1 MVTEIVLG
9 RVVVAA
15 MVGTVTF
22 PTGAGGYRCLVVGI
36 NIVDE
41 SLFPQLGHIVLRLV
55 GSN

>member
-1 MVTEIVLG
+1 VVTEIVLG

-41 SLFPQLGHIVLRLV
+41 SLFPTVWAYRLAAGGV
-55 GSN
+55 